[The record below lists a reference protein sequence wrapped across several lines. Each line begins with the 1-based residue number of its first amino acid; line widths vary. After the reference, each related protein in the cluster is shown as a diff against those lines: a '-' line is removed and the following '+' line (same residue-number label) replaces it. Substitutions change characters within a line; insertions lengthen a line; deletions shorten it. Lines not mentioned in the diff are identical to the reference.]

1 MLFGGDRY
9 SFGEF
14 SVIWCSFWFPRYVLL
29 DLFDV
34 LWRWGLLDLIWRSFW
49 LVGVLWG
56 NLVFFWG
63 IQCSLRI
70 LCCLVLR

>member
-9 SFGEF
+9 SFGDF
-14 SVIWCSFWFPRYVLL
+14 SVLWCSFGG
-29 DLFDV
+29 
-34 LWRWGLLDLIWRSFW
+34 WGLLDLIWRSFW